1 MDDDESLALVFDLG
15 SGEIKCG
22 FAGDD
27 SPRGQFPNVLGHPRT
42 PGLMVGLRYKESYVG
57 DAAQQYRGILSLQYP
72 IENGVV
78 TSVDAI
84 EQVFIH
90 SFHNELRVFPE
101 EHNVLLTEAPFN
113 PRSNRTCLTQ
123 LMFETFQ
130 VPGVYIAF
138 PALLSCCVNRYS
150 SVQIDIGESV
160 TTIVPTEEGRIIKA
174 GVIRTNFAGRQL
186 TNYLGRLMTQRGY
199 YLNRSSDVASTSKIK
214 EKLCY
219 VPLNYNKEIYE
230 STTHSKFRKTTE
242 LSDGTPIMLDYE
254 RFQCP
259 EALFQP
265 SFVGL
270 EMPGI
275 HQLLYE
281 SINKT
286 DMNLRKMFMG
296 NIFLVGGSTLF
307 PGFADRMYQ
316 EMTNLAPP
324 NMKVR
329 IISAPDRR
337 YTAWYGGS
345 ILASLTTSAK
355 MWITKQEYDECGPS
369 IAFSK
374 CVYM

>member
-1 MDDDESLALVFDLG
+1 MNL
-15 SGEIKCG
+15 
-22 FAGDD
+22 
-27 SPRGQFPNVLGHPRT
+27 
-42 PGLMVGLRYKESYVG
+42 
-57 DAAQQYRGILSLQYP
+57 P
-72 IENGVV
+72 IFVR
-78 TSVDAI
+78 SCK
-84 EQVFIH
+84 
-90 SFHNELRVFPE
+90 RVFALKCS
-101 EHNVLLTEAPFN
+101 NTIRSTRLVL
-113 PRSNRTCLTQ
+113 
-123 LMFETFQ
+123 
-130 VPGVYIAF
+130 Y
-138 PALLSCCVNRYS
+138 
-150 SVQIDIGESV
+150 D
-160 TTIVPTEEGRIIKA
+160 
-174 GVIRTNFAGRQL
+174 
-186 TNYLGRLMTQRGY
+186 
-199 YLNRSSDVASTSKIK
+199 LNRCLFV
-214 EKLCY
+214 
-219 VPLNYNKEIYE
+219 
-230 STTHSKFRKTTE
+230 
-242 LSDGTPIMLDYE
+242 LSFKANALPDYE